1 MIKGKAPQ
9 VFIAEDSNELPIDE
23 LNTKLDN
30 ILNKLKV
37 LMTLMETCTVEK
49 DENNEN

>member
-1 MIKGKAPQ
+1 MIKGKTTQ
-9 VFIAEDSNELPIDE
+9 SFITEDSNELPIDE